1 MAKRMDF
8 KVTMRSSSSA
18 VAQVGSLIVGSATA
32 WFDSNDRWVILSSG
46 VRPRYRRRGIATAM
60 YKAIEAE
67 SGKQLTPAISLSDD
81 GFEFWKTYRPEA
93 VAQDLRH
100 RPELIGRKAMK
111 NGKVG
116 KIVKASGGVATM
128 EFDDGMTSCILR
140 SDLDAHLLSV

>member
-32 WFDSNDRWVILSSG
+32 WLDSNDRWVILSSG

-67 SGKQLTPAISLSDD
+67 SGKLLTPAISLSDD
-81 GFEFWKTYRPEA
+81 GFQFWKSYRPEA
-93 VAQDLRH
+93 VALDLRH

-116 KIVKASGGVATM
+116 KIVKANGGVAVM
-128 EFDDGMTSCILR
+128 EYEDGMTSCILR